1 MSPHEK
7 NSFTDFCAE
16 NLREE
21 EIMKKLM
28 AMLLVGVLSASLLTG
43 CGSAPADETTAPAA
57 EESSNAEGTDA
68 EGADAAGE
76 TYNIGII
83 QLVEHPALDAA
94 TEGFEAALKDKLGDN
109 VTFDYQN
116 AQGESTN
123 CATISTKF
131 VNDNVDLIMAN
142 ATPAL
147 QSAAAATN
155 DIPII
160 GTSVTDFITAEVVNS
175 NEEPGTNVTGV
186 SDLAPVDEQIA
197 LLQRVCPNITKVA
210 VVYCSSEAN
219 SVFQA
224 DLAAQYLGDAGIEYE
239 VYTAADSNEVQ
250 AVITAAIAECDC
262 VYIPTDNTFADN
274 MEIVKNVTVPAG
286 IPVICGE
293 ENMCGGG
300 GLATLSISYYDLGY
314 KAGEMA
320 YEILVNGADPATTPI
335 GFVSDGIVAK
345 YNPEVAEAIGWT
357 IPDDLVA
364 IESEE

>member
-1 MSPHEK
+1 
-7 NSFTDFCAE
+7 
-16 NLREE
+16 
-21 EIMKKLM
+21 MKKLF
-28 AMLLVGVLSASLLTG
+28 AMLMTGMLSVSLLAG
-43 CGSAPADETTAPAA
+43 CGSKTAPETEAPVTETDASGAA
-57 EESSNAEGTDA
+57 NTEDGEGT
-68 EGADAAGE
+68 
-76 TYNIGII
+76 YKVGII

-94 TEGFEAALKDKLGDN
+94 TEGFEAALTDKLGDK

-116 AQGESTN
+116 AQGEATN

-155 DIPII
+155 EIPIV
-160 GTSVTDFITAEVVNS
+160 GTSVTDFVTAEVVNS
-175 NEEPGTNVTGV
+175 NDAPGTNVTGV

-197 LLQRVCPNITKVA
+197 LLQRVCPDAKKVA
-210 VVYCSSEAN
+210 IVYCSSEAN

-224 DLAAQYLGDAGIEYE
+224 DLAAKYLEDAGIAYD
-239 VYTAADSNEVQ
+239 VFTAADSNEIQ
-250 AVITAAIAECDC
+250 SVITSAIADSDC
-262 VYIPTDNTFADN
+262 VYIPTDNTCADN
-274 MEIVKNVTVPAG
+274 MEIIKNVTMPAG

-293 ENMCGGG
+293 ENMCASG

-320 YEILVNGADPATTPI
+320 YEIMVNGADPATTPI

-345 YNPEVAEAIGWT
+345 YNPEVATAINWT
-357 IPDDLVA
+357 VPEDLVA
-364 IESEE
+364 IEKAEE

>member
-1 MSPHEK
+1 
-7 NSFTDFCAE
+7 
-16 NLREE
+16 
-21 EIMKKLM
+21 MKKLM
-28 AMLLVGVLSASLLTG
+28 AMLMVGILSVSMLVG
-43 CGSAPADETTAPAA
+43 CGNDTTAEETTAQETETTETEAT
-57 EESSNAEGTDA
+57 EETASEGD
-68 EGADAAGE
+68 
-76 TYNIGII
+76 TYTVGII
-83 QLVEHPALDAA
+83 QLVEHQALDAA
-94 TEGFEAALKDKLGDN
+94 TEGFETALTDKLGDK

-131 VNDNVDLIMAN
+131 VNDGVDLIMAN
-142 ATPAL
+142 ATSAL

-155 DIPII
+155 EIPIV
-160 GTSVTDFITAEVVNS
+160 GTSVTDFVTANVVNS

-197 LLQRVCPNITKVA
+197 LLQRVCPDVTKVA
-210 VVYCSSEAN
+210 IVYCSSEAN

-224 DLAAQYLGDAGIEYE
+224 DLAAEYLDAAGIAYK
-239 VYTAADSNEVQ
+239 VYTAADSNEIQ
-250 AVITAAIAECDC
+250 AVITSAVADCDC

-293 ENMCGGG
+293 ENMCSVG

-320 YEILVNGADPATTPI
+320 YEILVNGADPATMPI

-345 YNPEVAEAIGWT
+345 YNAEIADSINWT
-357 IPDDLVA
+357 IPEDLVA
-364 IESEE
+364 IESSEE

>member
-1 MSPHEK
+1 M
-7 NSFTDFCAE
+7 
-16 NLREE
+16 
-21 EIMKKLM
+21 MKKLL
-28 AMLLVGVLSASLLTG
+28 AMLMTGMLSVALLAG
-43 CGSAPADETTAPAA
+43 CGSTAAPETQTPEAA
-57 EESSNAEGTDA
+57 QTQDGEGV
-68 EGADAAGE
+68 
-76 TYNIGII
+76 YKIGII
-83 QLVEHPALDAA
+83 QLVEHQALDAA
-94 TEGFEAALKDKLGDN
+94 TEGFEAALTDKLGDK

-116 AQGESTN
+116 AQGEATN

-131 VNDNVDLIMAN
+131 VNDDVDLIMAN

-155 DIPII
+155 EIPIV
-160 GTSVTDFITAEVVNS
+160 GTSVTDFVTAEVVNS
-175 NEEPGTNVTGV
+175 NDAPGTNVTGV

-197 LLQRVCPNITKVA
+197 LLQKVCPDVKKVA

-224 DLAAQYLGDAGIEYE
+224 DLAAKYLEEAGLAYD
-239 VYTAADSNEVQ
+239 VYTAADSNEIQ
-250 AVITAAIAECDC
+250 SVITSAVAEADC

-274 MEIVKNVTVPAG
+274 MEIVKNVTIPAG

-293 ENMCGGG
+293 ENMCASG

-345 YNPEVAEAIGWT
+345 YNAEVATAINWT
-357 IPDDLVA
+357 VPEDLVA
-364 IESEE
+364 IEKAEE

>member
-1 MSPHEK
+1 
-7 NSFTDFCAE
+7 
-16 NLREE
+16 
-21 EIMKKLM
+21 MKKLM
-28 AMLLVGVLSASLLTG
+28 AMLMVGVLSVSMLVG
-43 CGSAPADETTAPAA
+43 CGNDTTAEETTAQETETTETEAT
-57 EESSNAEGTDA
+57 EETASEGD
-68 EGADAAGE
+68 
-76 TYNIGII
+76 TYTVGII
-83 QLVEHPALDAA
+83 QLVEHQALDAA
-94 TEGFEAALKDKLGDN
+94 TEGFETALTDKLGDK

-131 VNDNVDLIMAN
+131 VNDGVDLIMAN
-142 ATPAL
+142 ATSAL

-155 DIPII
+155 EIPIV
-160 GTSVTDFITAEVVNS
+160 GTSVTDFVTANVVNS

-197 LLQRVCPNITKVA
+197 LLQRVCPDVTKVA
-210 VVYCSSEAN
+210 IVYCSSEAN

-224 DLAAQYLGDAGIEYE
+224 DLAAEYLDAAGIAYK
-239 VYTAADSNEVQ
+239 VYTAADSNEIQ
-250 AVITAAIAECDC
+250 AVITSAVADCDC

-293 ENMCGGG
+293 ENMCSVG

-320 YEILVNGADPATTPI
+320 YEILVNGADPATMPI

-345 YNPEVAEAIGWT
+345 YNAEIADSINWT
-357 IPDDLVA
+357 IPEDLVA
-364 IESEE
+364 IESSEE

>member
-1 MSPHEK
+1 MSK
-7 NSFTDFCAE
+7 
-16 NLREE
+16 REE
-21 EIMKKLM
+21 DIMKKLM
-28 AMLLVGVLSASLLTG
+28 AMLMVGILSVSMLVG
-43 CGSAPADETTAPAA
+43 CGNDTTAEETTAQETETTETEAT
-57 EESSNAEGTDA
+57 EETASEGD
-68 EGADAAGE
+68 
-76 TYNIGII
+76 TYTVGII
-83 QLVEHPALDAA
+83 QLVEHQALDAA
-94 TEGFEAALKDKLGDN
+94 TEGFETALTDKLGDK

-131 VNDNVDLIMAN
+131 VNDGVDLIMAN
-142 ATPAL
+142 ATSAL

-155 DIPII
+155 EIPIV
-160 GTSVTDFITAEVVNS
+160 GTSVTDFVTANVVNS

-197 LLQRVCPNITKVA
+197 LLQRVCPDVTKVA
-210 VVYCSSEAN
+210 IVYCSSEAN

-224 DLAAQYLGDAGIEYE
+224 DLAAEYLDAAGIAYK
-239 VYTAADSNEVQ
+239 VYTAADSNEIQ
-250 AVITAAIAECDC
+250 AVITSAVADCDC

-293 ENMCGGG
+293 ENMCSVG

-320 YEILVNGADPATTPI
+320 YEILVNGADPATMPI

-345 YNPEVAEAIGWT
+345 YNAEIADSINWT
-357 IPDDLVA
+357 IPEDLVA
-364 IESEE
+364 IESSEE